1 VERLKKHK
9 EILLILLLAAAIVL
23 SAGLTSEVS
32 VGDEICHYRFAKD
45 MYAAGRRV
53 PFDPLYTT
61 GNPPGYFY
69 NSEPFWSGLLAILW
83 RLTGNISLPLAQIY
97 HTFYYLLLIVLTY
110 LIGKQIY
117 GKREGLFAA
126 LLIASAPMVVSF
138 SILFYLDVPGTAFA
152 ALSLLL
158 FLKKRYFLTGLGIS
172 LMYFTRRNGCFLV
185 PGFMLVLWLIDK
197 ESLITKLKNSI
208 FLILPTAIL
217 APIDLRWRRIY
228 VETTFTIPGI
238 GKFTSGSTWEYIVS
252 RLTKLM
258 TKLIWGS
265 GEYLNS
271 SLINPRDVIQYFGVA
286 LLVGLFLYFLF
297 KKNKKEDLVL
307 WACVILYF
315 VSFAYLFGITSDI
328 RYIFPVIPLLCILAG
343 SSLKAIGN
351 QRWIKV
357 LIWTVCVLQL
367 LTTAFYVH
375 QKRLVP
381 VGMKEGFEFIKQ
393 NTPVNALF
401 MYPGY
406 IFIEATGRKFIWSS
420 FFLIESLTM
429 GKKYP
434 TFDSSKDKSALMFWN
449 NKEDDIKEI
458 LKVNKLHYI
467 VIDKSRIYDDTKVK
481 NFGGYP
487 KSFVERLPTLPLFK
501 KIFENQAMSI
511 WEVNR
516 EKSDGFSQRERGKDD
531 RSERFPGPFARKA
544 LRSFSKRSS

>member
-1 VERLKKHK
+1 MERLKKHK
-9 EILLILLLAAAIVL
+9 EILLILLLGAVAVL
-23 SAGLTSEVS
+23 SSGLTSEVS

-53 PFDPLYTT
+53 PFDPLYST

-69 NSEPFWSGLLAILW
+69 NSEPFWSGVLAILW

-138 SILFYLDVPGTAFA
+138 GILFYLDTPGTAFA

-172 LMYFTRRNGCFLV
+172 LIYFTRRNGCFLV
-185 PGFMLVLWLIDK
+185 PGFMLVLWFIDK

-217 APIDLRWRRIY
+217 APFDLKWRRIY
-228 VETTFTIPGI
+228 IETPTLTIPGV
-238 GKFTSGSTWEYIVS
+238 GRYASGGAWEYIAA
-252 RLTKLM
+252 RL

-286 LLVGLFLYFLF
+286 LLAGLFLYFLF
-297 KKNKKEDLVL
+297 KKNKKEDLVI

-315 VSFAYLFGITSDI
+315 VFFAYLFGISSDI

-343 SSLKAIGN
+343 SSLKAFGN
-351 QRWIKV
+351 LKWIKV
-357 LIWTVCVLQL
+357 VIWTICVLQL
-367 LTTAFYVH
+367 LMTAFYVH

-381 VGMKEGFEFIKQ
+381 AGMREGFEFIKH
-393 NTPVNALF
+393 NTSVNALF

-406 IFIEATGRKFIWSS
+406 IFIEATGRKFIWAS
-420 FFLIESLTM
+420 FFQVEILTM

-434 TFDSSKDKSALMFWN
+434 TLDFSKDKSAFMFWN
-449 NKEDDIKEI
+449 NKENDIKEI
-458 LKVNKLHYI
+458 LKVNKLDYI
-467 VIDKSRIYDDTKVK
+467 VLNKSRIYDDAKVK

-487 KSFVERLPTLPLFK
+487 KSFVERLPILPLFK

-516 EKSDGFSQRERGKDD
+516 EKSEGFSQ
-531 RSERFPGPFARKA
+531 
-544 LRSFSKRSS
+544 

>member
-9 EILLILLLAAAIVL
+9 EILLILFLAAVAVL
-23 SAGLTSEVS
+23 TAGLTSEVS
-32 VGDEICHYRFAKD
+32 VGDEVYHYRFAKD

-53 PFDPLYTT
+53 PFDPLYPT

-69 NSEPFWSGLLAILW
+69 NSEPFWSGFLAILW
-83 RLTGNISLPLAQIY
+83 RLTGNISFPLAQIY

-110 LIGKQIY
+110 LIGNQIY

-126 LLIASAPMVVSF
+126 LLIASAPMVVTF
-138 SILFYLDVPGTAFA
+138 GILFYLDVPGTAFA

-185 PGFMLVLWLIDK
+185 PGFMLVLWLFDK

-217 APIDLRWRRIY
+217 APFDLRWRRIY
-228 VETTFTIPGI
+228 IETPTFTIPGV
-238 GKFTSGSTWEYIVS
+238 GKYTSGGAREYIVS
-252 RLTKLM
+252 RLAELM
-258 TKLIWGS
+258 TKFIWGS

-286 LLVGLFLYFLF
+286 LLAGMFLYFLF
-297 KKNKKEDLVL
+297 KKNKKEDLPL
-307 WACVILYF
+307 WVCVIFYF
-315 VSFAYLFGITSDI
+315 VFYAYLFGINSDI
-328 RYIFPVIPLLCILAG
+328 RYIFPIIPLLCVLAG
-343 SSLKAIGN
+343 SSFKSIGSLKWLKGSIL
-351 QRWIKV
+351 V
-357 LIWTVCVLQL
+357 VCLLQL
-367 LTTAFYVH
+367 LGTSFYVH
-375 QKRLVP
+375 QRRLIP
-381 VGMKEGFEFIKQ
+381 AGMKEGFEFIKQ

-406 IFIEATGRKFIWSS
+406 ILTEATGRKFIWSS
-420 FFLIESLTM
+420 FFQVEGWVVS
-429 GKKYP
+429 KKYP
-434 TFDSSKDKSALMFWN
+434 TLDFSRDKSALMFWN

-511 WEVNR
+511 WKVNR
-516 EKSDGFSQRERGKDD
+516 EKSDGIFQ
-531 RSERFPGPFARKA
+531 
-544 LRSFSKRSS
+544 

>member
-1 VERLKKHK
+1 MERLKKHK
-9 EILLILLLAAAIVL
+9 EILLILLLAAVTVL

-32 VGDEICHYRFAKD
+32 VGDENCHYRFAKD

-53 PFDPLYTT
+53 PFDPLYPT

-69 NSEPFWSGLLAILW
+69 NSEPFWSGFLAILW
-83 RLTGNISLPLAQIY
+83 RLTGNISFPLAQIY

-126 LLIASAPMVVSF
+126 LLIASAPMVVTF
-138 SILFYLDVPGTAFA
+138 GILFYLDGPGTAFA

-172 LMYFTRRNGCFLV
+172 LMYFTKRNGCFLV
-185 PGFMLVLWLIDK
+185 PGFMLVLWLIGK

-217 APIDLRWRRIY
+217 APFDLRWRRIY
-228 VETTFTIPGI
+228 LETTFTIPGV
-238 GKFTSGSTWEYIVS
+238 GKFTSGNIWDYLTT
-252 RLTKLM
+252 RL

-286 LLVGLFLYFLF
+286 LLGGLFLYFLF
-297 KKNKKEDLVL
+297 KKNKKEDLLL
-307 WACVILYF
+307 WTCVILYF
-315 VSFAYLFGITSDI
+315 VLFTYLFGINSDI
-328 RYIFPVIPLLCILAG
+328 RYIFPVIPLLCVLAG
-343 SSLKAIGN
+343 SSLKAIEN
-351 QRWIKV
+351 LKWIKV

-367 LTTAFYVH
+367 LMTAFYVH

-420 FFLIESLTM
+420 FFQVEGWVMS
-429 GKKYP
+429 KKYP
-434 TFDSSKDKSALMFWN
+434 TLDFSKDKSALMFWN
-449 NKEDDIKEI
+449 SKENDIEEI
-458 LKVNKLHYI
+458 MKINKLDYI
-467 VIDKSRIYDDTKVK
+467 VLDRSRIYDDTKVK

-516 EKSDGFSQRERGKDD
+516 EKSDGFSK
-531 RSERFPGPFARKA
+531 
-544 LRSFSKRSS
+544 